1 MLLVFIGETFIP
13 TVIKDYK
20 KPLPDAYS
28 NDYGEVIA
36 RAERYYYS
44 GNYERAQSIYLD
56 LIRNTT
62 IPDYITI
69 GFIGY
74 GWCLIHKGMYSEAID
89 TLKKAEVRGARN
101 PNFIIP
107 VYMGLGVAY
116 YNKKR
121 YFDAYTYFSKVAFE
135 YSAWREVYGD
145 ALYFGA
151 LAAYMNGSYENVVSL
166 VDTMEKRFPGD
177 KRTLEA
183 QLLKIF
189 AYKNKGETFKAI
201 MALKDVINQGH
212 PNKPKLEIILA
223 EWYAENGNYDSSIT
237 QYEKVLANYPMLK
250 DTILASLAYVE
261 SKYGDAIASNRNVKV
276 SNPIVGEVLF
286 YSPGMKAF
294 KDGQMAKAQ
303 QRFEKFI
310 EFFPDDP
317 RSAKITAYMGQLLF
331 QSGSFRES
339 VEKLEYYIR
348 KYPNGEDMPAVLEL
362 LGKAKYKLGDY
373 KGAAEAWDRFLL
385 EYPGHESKEK
395 IKELLQALV
404 REHPEVA
411 QYIRSGIGAEV
422 MFNNALALYK
432 QGAYPKAAQM
442 FEEFLNYFPNDP
454 KASKALFSLGY
465 IAYISK
471 DYDKAINYF
480 SQYIQKYPNGEDV
493 ENAMYLYGL
502 SLYAKNDYDNA
513 LNILQ
518 QFVQN
523 FKSSEN
529 LGDAYKFIG
538 LIYYKKYEGGDNSSK
553 EKVIYNFKMAAN
565 AYRKVGKTKEAQQL
579 EDIIKQLGG

>member
-1 MLLVFIGETFIP
+1 MLLVFIGKTLIP

-20 KPLPDAYS
+20 RPLPDAYA
-28 NDYGEVIA
+28 NDYGEVVA

-44 GNYERAQSIYLD
+44 GNYDRARSIYVD
-56 LIRNTT
+56 LIRNTS

-69 GFIGY
+69 GFIGN
-74 GWCLIHKGMYSEAID
+74 GWCLIHKGRYSAAID

-101 PNFIIP
+101 PKFIIP

-116 YNKKR
+116 YNKRR
-121 YFDAYTYFSKVAFE
+121 YLDAYRYFSKVAFQ

-151 LAAYMNGSYENVVSL
+151 LAAYMNGSYEKVVSL

-183 QLLKIF
+183 QLLKVF
-189 AYKNKGETFKAI
+189 AYRKKGELFKAI
-201 MALKDVINQGH
+201 MTLKKVINQGH
-212 PNKPKLEIILA
+212 PNRPKLEIILA

-237 QYEKVLANYPMLK
+237 QYEKALANYPMLK

-261 SKYGDAIASNRNVKV
+261 SKYGDAIASNGRVKV
-276 SNPIVGEVLF
+276 TNPLVGEVLF

-294 KDGQMAKAQ
+294 KNGQMTKAQ
-303 QRFEKFI
+303 QRFEKFVK
-310 EFFPDDP
+310 FFPNDP

-331 QSGSFRES
+331 QSGSFRKA
-339 VEKLEYYIR
+339 VEKLEYYIN

-385 EYPGHESKEK
+385 EYPGHKSSEK
-395 IKELLQALV
+395 IKGLLQALV
-404 REHPEVA
+404 KEHPEVA
-411 QYIRSGIGAEV
+411 KNIRSGIGAEAV
-422 MFNNALALYK
+422 FNNALVLYK
-432 QGAYPKAAQM
+432 QGAYPKAAKM
-442 FEEFLNYFPNDP
+442 FEEFLKYFPNDP
-454 KASKALFSLGY
+454 RASKALFSLGY

-480 SQYIQKYPNGEDV
+480 SQYVQKYPNGEDI
-493 ENAMYLYGL
+493 ENVMYLYGL
-502 SLYAKNDYDNA
+502 ALYAKNDHENA
-513 LNILQ
+513 LNVLQ

-523 FKSSEN
+523 FQSSDK

-538 LIYYKKYEGGDNSSK
+538 LIYYKKYEGGDNSAK
-553 EKVIYNFKMAAN
+553 EQVIYNFKMAAN
-565 AYRKVGKTKEAQQL
+565 AYRRAGKTKEAQQL